1 MSRKI
6 LDKPEER
13 IMRKIVITYGLI
25 SGAIITCFFL
35 LSMYLWEKGI
45 INFDNGEYFGYG
57 SMLVALSMV
66 FFGIKSFR
74 DNQNGKSIG
83 FWKGAQ
89 VGILISLLASFVY
102 ATSWEAYMQ
111 ISPQNN
117 FIEKYTEH
125 YVGKLKEKGA
135 SQEEIN
141 KTTSDMASMQ
151 EMYKNPIIRFGMTLL
166 EILPVGIIVTLLS
179 AAILRKKEVLAE

>member
-1 MSRKI
+1 
-6 LDKPEER
+6 
-13 IMRKIVITYGLI
+13 MRKIVITYGLI
-25 SGAIITCFFL
+25 SGAIITILFL
-35 LSMYLWEKGI
+35 LSMYLWSKGI

-57 SMLVALSMV
+57 SMLVALSMI

-89 VGILISLLASFVY
+89 VGILITLLSSFVY
-102 ATSWEAYMQ
+102 AASWEVYMQ
-111 ISPQNN
+111 VSPKNS
-117 FIEKYTEH
+117 FMEEYTAH
-125 YVGKLKEKGA
+125 YIDKLKEKGA
-135 SQEEIN
+135 SQEEIE
-141 KTTSDMASMQ
+141 KTKTEMASMQ
-151 EMYKNPIIRFGMTLL
+151 EMYKNPIIRFGMTLM

>member
-1 MSRKI
+1 
-6 LDKPEER
+6 
-13 IMRKIVITYGLI
+13 MRKIVITYGLI
-25 SGAIITCFFL
+25 SGAIITCL
-35 LSMYLWEKGI
+35 LLFSMYLWGKGI

-74 DNQNGKSIG
+74 DNQTGKSIG

-89 VGILISLLASFVY
+89 VGILITLLASFVY
-102 ATSWEAYMQ
+102 AAGWEVYMQ

-125 YVGKLKEKGA
+125 YMGKLKEKGA
-135 SQEEIN
+135 SQEEID
-141 KTTSDMASMQ
+141 KTTSEMASMQ
-151 EMYKNPIIRFGMTLL
+151 EMYKNPIIRFGMTLM
-166 EILPVGIIVTLLS
+166 EILPVGIIVTLVS

>member
-1 MSRKI
+1 
-6 LDKPEER
+6 
-13 IMRKIVITYGLI
+13 MRKIVITYGLI
-25 SGAIITCFFL
+25 SGAIITCLFL
-35 LSMYLWEKGI
+35 ISMYLWSKGV

-74 DNQNGKSIG
+74 DNQNGKAIG

-89 VGILISLLASFVY
+89 VGILITLIASFVY
-102 ATSWEAYMQ
+102 AAGWEAYMQ
-111 ISPQNN
+111 TNPKMD
-117 FIEKYTEH
+117 FIAEYTEH
-125 YVGKLKEKGA
+125 YISKLKEKGA
-135 SQEEIN
+135 SQEVID
-141 KTTSDMASMQ
+141 KTTSDMASMK
-151 EMYKNPIIRFGMTLL
+151 EMYKNPVIRFGMTLM

>member
-1 MSRKI
+1 
-6 LDKPEER
+6 
-13 IMRKIVITYGLI
+13 MRKIVIVYGLI

-35 LSMYLWEKGI
+35 LSMYLWEKGF

-83 FWKGAQ
+83 FWKGVQ
-89 VGILISLLASFVY
+89 VGIFISLLASFVY
-102 ATSWEAYMQ
+102 AAGWEVYMQ
-111 ISPQNN
+111 ASPENK

-125 YVGKLKEKGA
+125 HVGKLKEKGA
-135 SQEEIN
+135 SQEEID
-141 KTTSDMASMQ
+141 KTKGEMASMQ
-151 EMYKNPIIRFGMTLL
+151 ERYKNPVIRFSMVLL

>member
-1 MSRKI
+1 
-6 LDKPEER
+6 
-13 IMRKIVITYGLI
+13 MRKIVIVYGLI
-25 SGAIITCFFL
+25 SGAIIICLFL
-35 LSMYLWEKGI
+35 LSMFLWAKGI

-102 ATSWEAYMQ
+102 AAGWEVYMQ
-111 ISPQNN
+111 ASPGNS

-125 YVGKLKEKGA
+125 YIGKLREKGA
-135 SQEEIN
+135 SQEEID
-141 KTTSDMASMQ
+141 KTTSEMASMQ
-151 EMYKNPIIRFGMTLL
+151 EMYKNPVIRFGITLM
-166 EILPVGIIVTLLS
+166 EILPVGVIVTLLS
-179 AAILRKKEVLAE
+179 AAILRRKEILAE

>member
-1 MSRKI
+1 
-6 LDKPEER
+6 
-13 IMRKIVITYGLI
+13 MRKVVITYGLI
-25 SGAIITCFFL
+25 SGAIITCLFL
-35 LSMYLWEKGI
+35 LSMYLWSKGI

-89 VGILISLLASFVY
+89 VGILISLLASLVY
-102 ATSWEAYMQ
+102 AAGWEVYMQ
-111 ISPQNN
+111 ANPENT
-117 FIEKYTEH
+117 FFDKYTDH
-125 YVGKLKEKGA
+125 YIGKLKEKGTP
-135 SQEEIN
+135 QEEID
-141 KTTSDMASMQ
+141 KTVTEMAAMK
-151 EMYKNPIIRFGMTLL
+151 EMYNNPIIRFGMTLM

>member
-1 MSRKI
+1 
-6 LDKPEER
+6 
-13 IMRKIVITYGLI
+13 MRKVVITYGLI
-25 SGAIITCFFL
+25 AGAIITSLFL
-35 LSMYLWEKGI
+35 ISMYLWQKGV

-83 FWKGAQ
+83 FWRGSL

-102 ATSWEAYMQ
+102 ATGWETYMQ
-111 ISPQNN
+111 MNPQNT
-117 FIEKYTEH
+117 FFEEYTNH
-125 YVGKLKEKGA
+125 YIGKLNEKGTP
-135 SQEEIN
+135 QEEID
-141 KTTSDMASMQ
+141 KTVSEMAAMKQ
-151 EMYKNPIIRFGMTLL
+151 MYDKPVIRFGMTLM

-179 AAILRKKEVLAE
+179 AAILRKKEILAE

>member
-1 MSRKI
+1 MK
-6 LDKPEER
+6 
-13 IMRKIVITYGLI
+13 KIVITYGLI
-25 SGAIITCFFL
+25 SGAIITGLFL
-35 LSMYLWEKGI
+35 ISMYLWSKGI
-45 INFDNGEYFGYG
+45 INFDNGEYYGYG

-74 DNQNGKSIG
+74 DNQNSKSIG

-102 ATSWEAYMQ
+102 ATGWEVYMQ
-111 ISPQNN
+111 ASPTNSFMEEYTSHYIS
-117 FIEKYTEH
+117 
-125 YVGKLKEKGA
+125 KLKEKGTP
-135 SQEEIN
+135 QEEID
-141 KTTSDMASMQ
+141 KTMTEMASMM
-151 EMYKNPIIRFGMTLL
+151 EMYKNPIIRFGMTLM